1 MKLEERKTRGG
12 KNSRRENLEKDL
24 KSGKN
29 RDLKKEKKL
38 DATRRR
44 KNSEN
49 NLKEGKNRKGKKKKT
64 R

>member
-1 MKLEERKTRGG
+1 M
-12 KNSRRENLEKDL
+12 EKDL
-24 KSGKN
+24 RSGKN

-44 KNSEN
+44 KNLEN
-49 NLKEGKNRKGKKKKT
+49 DLKEGKNRKGKKKKT

>member
-1 MKLEERKTRGG
+1 M
-12 KNSRRENLEKDL
+12 RREKRKILDETREGKNLEKDL
-24 KSGKN
+24 RNGKN

-44 KNSEN
+44 KNLEN
-49 NLKEGKNRKGKKKKT
+49 DLRKGKNRKGKKKKT